1 MGAGIVRIAVV
12 GAGGVGGY
20 FGGRL
25 AQAGQEVF
33 LIARGEHLDAI
44 RREGLRVQSV
54 AGDFEVRP
62 PASDDPAEVGP
73 VDYVLFCVKSYET
86 EAAAAPLGS
95 LLGDDTAVVSL
106 QNGVDNEDIL
116 ARILGEQHVV
126 GGVAFILSGIAE
138 PGVIVQTG
146 GPRRI
151 LVGEL
156 DGSPSDRVE
165 RLVSTCLAAG
175 IDAEARTDI
184 RLALWDKLAFI
195 CTQAGM
201 TAAVRL
207 PIGEIREGP
216 EAMEMFRRIVEEVR
230 TVAAA
235 QGVKLEEDVMD
246 RHEAFARSL
255 EPGSFSSLHDDLV
268 RGNRMELEALH
279 GSIVRRAGVH
289 GLPVPACEAVYAILR
304 PWAVGMNAP
313 PSERRPSSEG

>member
-25 AQAGQEVF
+25 ADAGQEVF

-86 EAAAAPLGS
+86 EAAAAPLGP
-95 LLGDDTAVVSL
+95 LLGDETAVVSL

-126 GGVAFILSGIAE
+126 GGVAFIFSGIAE

-175 IDAEARTDI
+175 IDAETRTDI

-195 CTQAGM
+195 CAQAGM

-207 PIGEIREGP
+207 PIGEIREVP

-235 QGVKLEEDVMD
+235 EGVKLEEDAMD
-246 RHEAFARSL
+246 RHVAFARSL
-255 EPGSFSSLHDDLV
+255 ESGSFSSLHDDLV

-279 GSIVRRAGVH
+279 GSVVRRASVH

-304 PWAVGMNAP
+304 PWAVQN
-313 PSERRPSSEG
+313 ERSSG

>member
-1 MGAGIVRIAVV
+1 MEAGIVRIAVV

-44 RREGLRVQSV
+44 RRKGLRVQSL
-54 AGDFEVRP
+54 AGDFEVRT

-73 VDYVLFCVKSYET
+73 VDFVLFCVKSYET
-86 EAAAAPLGS
+86 EPAAAPLRP
-95 LLGDDTAVVSL
+95 LLRDDTAVVSL

-116 ARILGEQHVV
+116 ARVLGEQHVI
-126 GGVAFILSGIAE
+126 GGVAFIFSGIAE
-138 PGVIVQTG
+138 PGVIAQTG

-151 LVGEL
+151 FVGEL
-156 DGSPSDRVE
+156 DGSPSDRVD

-175 IDAEARTDI
+175 IDAETKTDI

-195 CTQAGM
+195 CAQAGM

-207 PIGEIREGP
+207 PIGEIREVP

-235 QGVKLEEDVMD
+235 EGVKLDEEAMD

-279 GSIVRRAGVH
+279 GSVVRRAGLYGV
-289 GLPVPACEAVYAILR
+289 PVPACEAVYALLR
-304 PWAVGMNAP
+304 PWAVQN
-313 PSERRPSSEG
+313 ERSSR

>member
-1 MGAGIVRIAVV
+1 VRIAVV
-12 GAGGVGGY
+12 GVGGVGGY

-25 AQAGQEVF
+25 AQAGEEVH
-33 LIARGEHLDAI
+33 LIARGEHLKAI
-44 RREGLRVQSV
+44 RRDGLRVRSA
-54 AGDFEVRP
+54 AGDFEVRA

-73 VDYVLFCVKSYET
+73 VDWVLFCVKSYET
-86 EAAAAPLGS
+86 GSAAAPLRP
-95 LLGDDTAVVSL
+95 LLHDDTAVVSL
-106 QNGVDNEDIL
+106 QNGVDNEEML
-116 ARILGEQHVV
+116 AQVLGRQHVV
-126 GGVAFILSGIAE
+126 GGVAFIFSRIAE
-138 PGVIVQTG
+138 PGVIAQTG

-165 RLVSTCLAAG
+165 RLVSACRAAG

-195 CTQAGM
+195 CAQAGI
-201 TAAVRL
+201 TATVRL
-207 PIGEIREGP
+207 PIGEIREVP
-216 EAMEMFRRIVEEVR
+216 EAMEMFRGIVEEVR

-235 QGVKLEEDVMD
+235 EGVALPEDSMD

-279 GSIVRRAGVH
+279 GSVVRRAASHGVR
-289 GLPVPACEAVYAILR
+289 VPMCESIYAILR
-304 PWAVGMNAP
+304 PWAVRN
-313 PSERRPSSEG
+313 ERPSS